1 MKFVKTTYRI
11 AALAVAGILLQ
22 GCFAAKEYKRPDVK
36 AENLYRTEI
45 VSQDTVSMADISW
58 EKMFTDPILQGYI
71 KQGLQSNFD
80 LRIAI
85 QNIVA
90 AEANVKQG
98 KAGYLPTFS
107 LGADWTHIEQSKNS
121 QIGRIVSQTGG
132 STNLDQY
139 QLTGNFAWEADI
151 WGKIRSNKRAFSA
164 SYMQTVAANQL
175 VKTQVITA
183 IASNYYQLQSLDA
196 QLKIAEA
203 TLVNRIESVE
213 AIIALKDAGS
223 VNEVGVKQT
232 EAQRYETEIIIEDLK
247 NNIVLVEN
255 SLNILLGEPGKKLSR
270 NILTDQYLNPA
281 IQIGVSAQLLRN
293 RPDVVAAE
301 YGFINAFELT
311 NVARSNFYP
320 QFRITATG
328 GLQSIEL
335 KDWIN
340 TNSLFA
346 NIVTGLT
353 QPLLNGRQIRTRYE
367 VAKAQNEQ
375 ALVRF
380 EQSLLTASK
389 EVSDALA
396 NYNNETKKITLR
408 QKQVDALIL
417 AADYSDELLQ
427 YGMVNYIEV
436 LVAKSTALNS
446 ELSLV
451 ETRYRQQLAI
461 INLYKAL
468 GGGWR

>member
-1 MKFVKTTYRI
+1 MKYIKSTYKI
-11 AALAVAGILLQ
+11 AAVVVTGILLQ
-22 GCFAAKEYKRPDVK
+22 GCFAAKEYKRPEIK

-58 EKMFTDPILQGYI
+58 EKMFTDPVLQGYI
-71 KQGLQSNFD
+71 KKGLQNNYD
-80 LRIAI
+80 IRNAI
-85 QNIVA
+85 QNVVA
-90 AEANVKQG
+90 AEANLKQG
-98 KAGYLPTFS
+98 KAGYLPTLS

-139 QLTGNFAWEADI
+139 QLLGNFAWEADI
-151 WGKIRSNKRAFSA
+151 WGKIRSNKRAVSA
-164 SYMQTVAANQL
+164 SYMQTIAANQL
-175 VKTQVITA
+175 VKTQVITN
-183 IASNYYQLQSLDA
+183 IASYYYQLLSLDA
-196 QLKIAEA
+196 QLKVAEQ
-203 TLVNRIESVE
+203 TLINRNESVE
-213 AIIALKDAGS
+213 DILSLKDAGN

-232 EAQRYETEIIIEDLK
+232 EAQKYATELIIEDTK
-247 NNIVLVEN
+247 NNIILVEN
-255 SLNILLGEPGKKLSR
+255 SLSLLLGEPAKKLER
-270 NILTDQYLNPA
+270 GTFEAQNLNP
-281 IQIGVSAQLLRN
+281 QLQLGVSTQLLRN

-320 QFRITATG
+320 SFKITATG

-335 KDWIN
+335 SDWIN

-353 QPLLNGRQIRTRYE
+353 QPLFNGRQIRTRYE

-375 ALVRF
+375 ALVKF
-380 EQSLLTASK
+380 EQALMTASK

-396 NYNNETKKITLR
+396 TYNNETKKLTIR
-408 QKQVDALIL
+408 EKQVDALTK
-417 AADYSDELLQ
+417 AADYSDELLE
-427 YGMVNYIEV
+427 YGLVNYLEV
-436 LVAKSTALNS
+436 LTAKDNALNTQ
-446 ELSLV
+446 LNLIDNK
-451 ETRYRQQLAI
+451 YRQQLAI